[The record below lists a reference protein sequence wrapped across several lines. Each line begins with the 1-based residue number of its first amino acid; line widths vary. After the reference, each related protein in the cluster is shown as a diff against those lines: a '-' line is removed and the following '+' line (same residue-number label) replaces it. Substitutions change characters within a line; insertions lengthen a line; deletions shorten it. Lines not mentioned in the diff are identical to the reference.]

1 MSVTMEQVLQV
12 HANDRVIAQP
22 GEPIVNISAHDARR
36 KVNKFLGAEISL
48 MMHGIEPA
56 LVYSE
61 GRLVWRIAIELA
73 SPLRGPI
80 GFIGALDVDARTT
93 NLIIPPN
100 FAEEMEA
107 NARTLLGSFPY
118 SPEK

>member
-1 MSVTMEQVLQV
+1 
-12 HANDRVIAQP
+12 
-22 GEPIVNISAHDARR
+22 
-36 KVNKFLGAEISL
+36 
-48 MMHGIEPA
+48 MMHGVEPA

-61 GRLVWRIAIELA
+61 GRLVWRIPIELA
-73 SPLRGPI
+73 SPIRGTI

-100 FAEEMEA
+100 FVEEMEA
-107 NARTLLGSFPY
+107 NARTLLGSSPY